1 MQHVY
6 EVDFTKIT
14 DVEVAGIDMADYP
27 DFCDAY
33 VEYCLIDGVEATDE
47 QLDTI
52 NDNPEFVYEEVINY
66 LH

>member
-27 DFCDAY
+27 DFCDAFI
-33 VEYCLIDGVEATDE
+33 VSCCIDGKEATDDEIDALDNE
-47 QLDTI
+47 Q
-52 NDNPEFVYEEVINY
+52 VYEEIY
-66 LH
+66 QSILS

>member
-6 EVDFTKIT
+6 EVDFNKIT
-14 DVEVAGIDMADYP
+14 DVEIAGLDMADYP

-33 VEYCLIDGVEATDE
+33 VEYCLIDGEEATDE

-52 NDNPEFVYEEVINY
+52 NDNADFVYEEIQNY
-66 LH
+66 LF